1 MDTMT
6 DSERLLRETL
16 LFHWDKWDRSVAWRS
31 IPAMALCLGLGIAAG
46 SPGAG
51 LVATAGAFTAGFGSR
66 QDIRGSRV
74 LPMLLASG
82 GIALSTFI
90 GMLLGHQSILFVV
103 VAGIWAALYALLTE
117 MKGGTSWV
125 GQQCTVYLLVAS
137 AFHTTPRG
145 SLDRCSLVLAGG
157 LLQTLISWAVLRWQG
172 RHLVTDGSS
181 SDQRGF
187 LESLGSLRECGLMR
201 TPVCVYGL
209 RLALVVAGATE
220 FYRHTSYL
228 SGYWVPMTTL
238 LVLRADFF
246 QTLSR
251 GAMRVGGTVLGAW
264 LAGMIAAYLHPSPTV
279 LAFLILF
286 FAWWAFSLV
295 DVNYA
300 VFTLS
305 LTAYIVFLLSL
316 AGLPP
321 ATVVHRRAA
330 YTLLGGAIA
339 LLAYLDIFRKT
350 RLWIRAQELALPRR
364 QAA

>member
-1 MDTMT
+1 MGTVA

-16 LFHWDKWDRSVAWRS
+16 LFHWAKWDRAVAWRS
-31 IPAMALCLGLGIAAG
+31 IPAMAICLALGIALA

-51 LVATAGAFTAGFGSR
+51 LIAAAGGFTAGFGSR
-66 QDIRGSRV
+66 QEIRGSRLV
-74 LPMLLASG
+74 PMLLATA
-82 GIALSTFI
+82 GITLSTFI
-90 GMLLGHQSILFVV
+90 GMLLGHQSILFVI
-103 VAGIWAALYALLTE
+103 VAGLWAALYALLTA
-117 MKGGTSWV
+117 MKGGISWV

-137 AFHTTPRG
+137 AFHTTPLG
-145 SLDRCSLVLAGG
+145 SLNRCSLVLAGG
-157 LLQTLISWAVLRWQG
+157 LLQTMISWVVLRMQR
-172 RHLVTDGSS
+172 RHFVTDDSLIEK
-181 SDQRGF
+181 RGF
-187 LESLGSLRECGLMR
+187 LESLGSLRSCGLMQ

-238 LVLRADFF
+238 LVLRPDFF

-251 GAMRVGGTVLGAW
+251 GAMRVGGTVLGGW
-264 LAGMIAAYLHPSPTV
+264 LSGLIAAYLHPSPAV
-279 LAFLILF
+279 LAILILF

-300 VFTLS
+300 LFTLN

-321 ATVVHRRAA
+321 AVVVHRRAA

-339 LLAYLDIFRKT
+339 LLAYLDVFRNT
-350 RLWIRAQELALPRR
+350 RLWIRAQRLTLPNR